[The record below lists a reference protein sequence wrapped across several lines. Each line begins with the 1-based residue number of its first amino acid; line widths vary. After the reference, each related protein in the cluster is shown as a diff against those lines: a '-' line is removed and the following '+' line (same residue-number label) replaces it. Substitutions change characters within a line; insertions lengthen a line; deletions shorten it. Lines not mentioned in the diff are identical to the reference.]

1 MEKKMNLPN
10 SQVAAISSK
19 EGYVDV
25 YQASVKEDKL
35 LELEKMAK
43 NLYPYMIAGNIKYV
57 SIDLKYFDFKKVN
70 YGSELDKTLLNELV
84 DCYDFQKDVLKNSLE
99 SLHDQY
105 GDPFIVSAYMN
116 SIIEDGKR
124 VIKIYFDFENWVE
137 ATINT
142 GLILKV

>member
-1 MEKKMNLPN
+1 MNLPN
-10 SQVAAISSK
+10 SQVAAISFK

-25 YQASVKEDKL
+25 YRALVKEGRL
-35 LELEKMAK
+35 SELEKMAK
-43 NLYPYMIAGNIKYV
+43 NLHPYMISGNIRYV

-70 YGSELDKTLLNELV
+70 YGSELDKILLRDLV
-84 DCYDFQKDVLKNSLE
+84 DCYDFQKDVLKNSLK

-137 ATINT
+137 AVINI
-142 GLILKV
+142 GLKLKV

>member
-1 MEKKMNLPN
+1 MNLPN
-10 SQVAAISSK
+10 LQAAAISSK

-35 LELEKMAK
+35 SELEKMAK
-43 NLYPYMIAGNIKYV
+43 NLHPYMIAGNIKYV

-70 YGSELDKTLLNELV
+70 YGSELDKILLNDLV
-84 DCYDFQKDVLKNSLE
+84 DCYDFQKDVLENSLK

-105 GDPFIVSAYMN
+105 GDPFIVSAFMH
-116 SIIEDGKR
+116 SIIENRKR

-137 ATINT
+137 AAINT

>member
-1 MEKKMNLPN
+1 MNLPN

-19 EGYVDV
+19 EGYADV
-25 YQASVKEDKL
+25 YHVLVKEDKL
-35 LELEKMAK
+35 SELEKMAM
-43 NLYPYMIAGNIKYV
+43 NLYPYMIAGNIRYV

-84 DCYDFQKDVLKNSLE
+84 DCYDFQKDVLENSLK

-105 GDPFIVSAYMN
+105 GDPFIVSAFMH
-116 SIIEDGKR
+116 SIVKNGKR

-137 ATINT
+137 VAINT